1 MRCEI
6 IFVRRS
12 AHPLKELS
20 ESCKH
25 MRALHSMLCDE
36 DKQCATNIIQ
46 RHIML
51 HFDLFEVNYVM
62 QRSCLCRLMVAHRTQ
77 LASNRPN

>member
-1 MRCEI
+1 MRGQI
-6 IFVRRS
+6 VDVRRS
-12 AHPLKELS
+12 AHPLRELRKS
-20 ESCKH
+20 YKH

-62 QRSCLCRLMVAHRTQ
+62 QRSCLCRLMLAHRTE
-77 LASNRPN
+77 

>member
-12 AHPLKELS
+12 AHPLKELRKS
-20 ESCKH
+20 YKH
-25 MRALHSMLCDE
+25 MRALHIMLCE
-36 DKQCATNIIQ
+36 QDKHCATNNMQ

-51 HFDLFEVNYVM
+51 HFDLIEVNYVM
-62 QRSCLCRLMVAHRTQ
+62 QASRLCRLMHSQCTKQAT
-77 LASNRPN
+77 NRPS